1 MTAEWPRNLRVGPG
15 KATWLLHPA
24 GSGVRDVLGALIDR
38 EVGFGTR
45 TPFNQDARVAWWDP
59 EWQGYGTRDGLCTDA
74 TRSVGL
80 EPLGRVLDAVLA
92 ARPGAPAPGG
102 LVVVARAGLLPSSG
116 AAGWPEMAGAADA
129 AAASSQAAVV
139 VALQLPRSS
148 AGLDLTAFTARGYA
162 GLMLGDG
169 SVAVL
174 S

>member
-1 MTAEWPRNLRVGPG
+1 MTEWPSRLKVAPG

-24 GSGVRDVLGALIDR
+24 GSGVRGILGALIDR

-45 TPFNQDARVAWWDP
+45 TAFNQDARVAWWDP
-59 EWQGYGTRDGLCTDA
+59 EWQGYGTREGLCVDA

-80 EPLGRVLDAVLA
+80 EPLGRVLEAVLA

-102 LVVVARAGLLPSSG
+102 LAVIMRAGLLPSTG
-116 AAGWPEMAGAADA
+116 KAGWAEMAAAAAA
-129 AAASSQAAVV
+129 AAASSQVAVV

-148 AGLDLTAFTARGYA
+148 AGLDLTPFTARGHV
-162 GLMLGDG
+162 GLVLEGGD
-169 SVAVL
+169 VAVL